1 MSLPDSVH
9 AQLAGYVDHVREFIA
24 NSSTSY
30 LVALA
35 LVNIP
40 LISIALNVLY
50 QMVRVFSNL
59 VLRLTNK
66 SFTVAS

>member
-9 AQLAGYVDHVREFIA
+9 AQLTAYVAHVREFIA

-30 LVALA
+30 LLALA

-50 QMVRVFSNL
+50 QMVGRV
-59 VLRLTNK
+59 R
-66 SFTVAS
+66 

>member
-9 AQLAGYVDHVREFIA
+9 AQLTAFVAHVREFIA

-30 LVALA
+30 LLALA

-40 LISIALNVLY
+40 LISIALNVIY
-50 QMVRVFSNL
+50 QLVRSSKYSQGL
-59 VLRLTNK
+59 VY
-66 SFTVAS
+66 